1 MKKIGIFGGSF
12 SPTHNGHLQIAEDC
26 LLEMGLDKIV
36 FLPNANPPHKT
47 VDKFSFDTRVEMLR
61 LALEDNE
68 NFEISLVE
76 NDPTKV
82 HYSYNTISENFY
94 NGKDKFYFI
103 MGDDE
108 FLNIRSWYEYEK
120 LLELTSV
127 IVFLRKYDY
136 NSILEKN
143 REIIEKCKEQDIKVI
158 LASGRPDFGMMKI
171 VDDLKLDSYDNYLLS
186 FNGARIAN
194 LKTGEVVYEK
204 FLSPER
210 IKFLID
216 VALENNCDI
225 LTYQN
230 GNVITN
236 RDNEYARIE
245 TGLVDAKLVISENMK
260 DDIKEGAAKV
270 IILKHPDEA
279 AKIKDKLAK
288 ELGDEYEVAMS
299 KPFFIEVNDKGISK
313 GASLDSLCK
322 KLGLTNE
329 NVMAL
334 GDGLNDLSMIEFAG
348 LGVAVENGNSILK
361 EAADF
366 ISKSND
372 EDGFAYAIEKFVLNK

>member
-47 VDKFSFDTRVEMLR
+47 VDKFSFDTRVEILR

-94 NGKDKFYFI
+94 NGEDKFYFI

-143 REIIEKCKEQDIKVI
+143 REIIEKYDINIIKNSVISISSTEIRNRINEKKSIRYLVPEKVSKYI
-158 LASGRPDFGMMKI
+158 YEELNYFDLMKI
-171 VDDLKLDSYDNYLLS
+171 KKDLEKKLSKNRYEHSLRVAEYCKRLAKIYNVDEHRSYLSGLVHDCAKNLEEYYMLNKKVNSDIILDIEEKNNPKIQHAPIGAAVCKNLYGISDNEIISAVRYHTTARENMSLIEKILFISDKIEPNREYDTVEEL
-186 FNGARIAN
+186 RKIADYDID
-194 LKTGEVVYEK
+194 KAI
-204 FLSPER
+204 
-210 IKFLID
+210 IKFLND
-216 VALENNCDI
+216 SFEYLRKKSQKVHPLSVKA
-225 LTYQN
+225 
-230 GNVITN
+230 
-236 RDNEYARIE
+236 RDY
-245 TGLVDAKLVISENMK
+245 LVNMR
-260 DDIKEGAAKV
+260 
-270 IILKHPDEA
+270 
-279 AKIKDKLAK
+279 
-288 ELGDEYEVAMS
+288 
-299 KPFFIEVNDKGISK
+299 
-313 GASLDSLCK
+313 
-322 KLGLTNE
+322 
-329 NVMAL
+329 
-334 GDGLNDLSMIEFAG
+334 
-348 LGVAVENGNSILK
+348 
-361 EAADF
+361 
-366 ISKSND
+366 
-372 EDGFAYAIEKFVLNK
+372 

>member
-1 MKKIGIFGGSF
+1 
-12 SPTHNGHLQIAEDC
+12 
-26 LLEMGLDKIV
+26 MGLDKIV

-143 REIIEKCKEQDIKVI
+143 REIIEKYDINIIKNSVNSISSTEIRNRINEKKSIRYLVPEKVSKYI
-158 LASGRPDFGMMKI
+158 YEELNYFDLMKI
-171 VDDLKLDSYDNYLLS
+171 KKDLEKN
-186 FNGARIAN
+186 FQRIDMN
-194 LKTGEVVYEK
+194 
-204 FLSPER
+204 
-210 IKFLID
+210 
-216 VALENNCDI
+216 I
-225 LTYQN
+225 L
-230 GNVITN
+230 
-236 RDNEYARIE
+236 
-245 TGLVDAKLVISENMK
+245 
-260 DDIKEGAAKV
+260 
-270 IILKHPDEA
+270 
-279 AKIKDKLAK
+279 
-288 ELGDEYEVAMS
+288 
-299 KPFFIEVNDKGISK
+299 
-313 GASLDSLCK
+313 
-322 KLGLTNE
+322 
-329 NVMAL
+329 
-334 GDGLNDLSMIEFAG
+334 
-348 LGVAVENGNSILK
+348 
-361 EAADF
+361 
-366 ISKSND
+366 
-372 EDGFAYAIEKFVLNK
+372 